1 MANEIMFPI
10 KETPYFDKVVRG
22 VVNNLK
28 ELSIDT
34 RMISIGV
41 LNNSDLDL
49 SHGFIIIQDHSND
62 NVCWGNFCYF
72 EPEVRDESEADLP
85 IMSGVIYRGEKNRR
99 FSVLVTYILAK
110 ILEARVI
117 YDDAYLVQRK
127 EVYPVE
133 ELKPFVKQYIKE
145 LYPVDE

>member
-28 ELSIDT
+28 ELLIDT

-62 NVCWGNFCYF
+62 NVC
-72 EPEVRDESEADLP
+72 
-85 IMSGVIYRGEKNRR
+85 
-99 FSVLVTYILAK
+99 
-110 ILEARVI
+110 
-117 YDDAYLVQRK
+117 
-127 EVYPVE
+127 
-133 ELKPFVKQYIKE
+133 
-145 LYPVDE
+145 

>member
-1 MANEIMFPI
+1 
-10 KETPYFDKVVRG
+10 
-22 VVNNLK
+22 
-28 ELSIDT
+28 
-34 RMISIGV
+34 
-41 LNNSDLDL
+41 
-49 SHGFIIIQDHSND
+49 
-62 NVCWGNFCYF
+62 
-72 EPEVRDESEADLP
+72 
-85 IMSGVIYRGEKNRR
+85 MSGVIYRGERNRK

-133 ELKPFVKQYIKE
+133 ELKPFVEQYIKE

>member
-1 MANEIMFPI
+1 MSNKILFPI
-10 KETPYFDKVVRG
+10 KETPYFEKIVKGLVS
-22 VVNNLK
+22 NLK
-28 ELSIDT
+28 ELLIDT
-34 RMISIGV
+34 RMISIRV

-49 SHGFIIIQDHSND
+49 AHGFIIIQEHSND
-62 NVCWGNFCYF
+62 NVCWSNFCYF
-72 EPEVRDESEADLP
+72 EPEVRDESQADLP
-85 IMSGVIYRGEKNRR
+85 IMSGVIYRGEKNRK

-133 ELKPFVKQYIKE
+133 ELKPFVEQYIKE